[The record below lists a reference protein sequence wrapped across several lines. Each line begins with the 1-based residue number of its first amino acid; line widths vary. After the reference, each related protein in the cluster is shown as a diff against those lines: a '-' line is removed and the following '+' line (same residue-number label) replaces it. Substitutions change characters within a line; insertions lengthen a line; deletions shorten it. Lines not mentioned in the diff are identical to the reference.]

1 MYKCN
6 AATCVDVY
14 QAALMRRG
22 TPKHACLQIVL
33 YAPVSMTFPGEG
45 VKIIFQVF
53 PGWHEKSDIF
63 QGSLKKFPKAKK
75 SDF

>member
-33 YAPVSMTFPGEG
+33 HIYIYIYIYIYICINIYVYYISVTLSTF
-45 VKIIFQVF
+45 F
-53 PGWHEKSDIF
+53 
-63 QGSLKKFPKAKK
+63 
-75 SDF
+75 